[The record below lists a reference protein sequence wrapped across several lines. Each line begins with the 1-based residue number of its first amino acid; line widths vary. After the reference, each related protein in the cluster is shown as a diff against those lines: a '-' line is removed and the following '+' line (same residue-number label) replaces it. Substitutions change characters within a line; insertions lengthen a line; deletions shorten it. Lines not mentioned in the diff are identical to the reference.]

1 MIGCAGEGYKM
12 WTFHWCHLDIRMMQ
26 FSSDCQGFVALITS
40 WLDKLQ
46 WIICCVW
53 MMGVN
58 WRCFEKTKHKGLKTH
73 KALERWWMP
82 HKMWPLPLPGVDLLL
97 CLYSIFGLGF
107 EKRLNGILWNGS
119 GKCSEKS
126 WLFLGRKWSR
136 EKAKCGFIS
145 GVHLR
150 EASPTIMWA
159 LGGLKPPTGCNSRNY
174 TSYWDPPSQPP
185 YPPSLDPSHPPNLPR
200 SLHTRV
206 NVMNILH
213 SCVIYQQNQETE
225 LCIV

>member
-1 MIGCAGEGYKM
+1 
-12 WTFHWCHLDIRMMQ
+12 
-26 FSSDCQGFVALITS
+26 
-40 WLDKLQ
+40 
-46 WIICCVW
+46 

-73 KALERWWMP
+73 KALEIWWMP

-174 TSYWDPPSQPP
+174 TSYWDPPSLPT
-185 YPPSLDPSHPPNLPR
+185 SLPW
-200 SLHTRV
+200 SLHRRV

-213 SCVIYQQNQETE
+213 SCVMYQQNQETK
-225 LCIV
+225 LCIKCKNVQNTVCNIVALSSIIERWEMF